1 MIDWYFPS
9 NGGGQIRGIADAGIE
24 TFKGKEILSLTREI
38 CQNSLDAAIDE
49 NSPVRVEFK
58 LHKIDPT
65 DIPGCSDYKKVLNEC
80 RDFWKASNDAT
91 KFFDRAIQEIDSWN
105 NYVLQISDYHTT
117 GLAKPFDRNSKESWN
132 TLVKIDG
139 GAMKAGDS
147 AGKFGIGKNAPFT
160 TSFYR
165 LVFYRTLNT
174 AGETAAQGIARLVSF
189 NRDANDVA
197 AGVGYYGDKDLPL
210 KYIQKLDNLCKRK
223 EVGTDIF
230 IYGFNYCKGFG
241 HDILVALI
249 ENFLVSIHRDKL
261 RIKIGDKEINKDNLG
276 KYVKRCDEKMNK
288 AKFKKNV
295 EYYKI
300 LTDTS
305 LKPFDRTF
313 HGLGT
318 FKLRVLYGDNFS
330 RYILVVRKAGMKL
343 FDWAIHEPG
352 VKASIKCAGILELEG
367 EKLNEFFRDM
377 ETPAHDKWEYKRHPD
392 KSKAREYLRELKDWI
407 KKQIEGN
414 INVID
419 TETFDVLN
427 LGDML
432 SADPDDIAQTPNEDE
447 TLDSDKKP
455 LVAEISPGT
464 KKKPGTVGQGDLSV
478 TGKSTGN
485 GDGTANRNRKGKEDP
500 EGKDTV
506 RADGQRKRKVEF
518 NNPPRVIKIAG
529 KKYLLIFKV
538 SKDISE
544 GQIKISVVGENN
556 KSEKLSVTSATSD
569 NVANVRADKGDI
581 EFTNLRA
588 GAVAKINFE
597 LAEEK
602 NYSLGVTVYEDKS

>member
-1 MIDWYFPS
+1 
-9 NGGGQIRGIADAGIE
+9 
-24 TFKGKEILSLTREI
+24 
-38 CQNSLDAAIDE
+38 
-49 NSPVRVEFK
+49 
-58 LHKIDPT
+58 
-65 DIPGCSDYKKVLNEC
+65 
-80 RDFWKASNDAT
+80 
-91 KFFDRAIQEIDSWN
+91 
-105 NYVLQISDYHTT
+105 
-117 GLAKPFDRNSKESWN
+117 
-132 TLVKIDG
+132 
-139 GAMKAGDS
+139 
-147 AGKFGIGKNAPFT
+147 
-160 TSFYR
+160 
-165 LVFYRTLNT
+165 
-174 AGETAAQGIARLVSF
+174 
-189 NRDANDVA
+189 
-197 AGVGYYGDKDLPL
+197 
-210 KYIQKLDNLCKRK
+210 
-223 EVGTDIF
+223 
-230 IYGFNYCKGFG
+230 
-241 HDILVALI
+241 
-249 ENFLVSIHRDKL
+249 
-261 RIKIGDKEINKDNLG
+261 
-276 KYVKRCDEKMNK
+276 
-288 AKFKKNV
+288 
-295 EYYKI
+295 
-300 LTDTS
+300 
-305 LKPFDRTF
+305 
-313 HGLGT
+313 
-318 FKLRVLYGDNFS
+318 
-330 RYILVVRKAGMKL
+330 
-343 FDWAIHEPG
+343 
-352 VKASIKCAGILELEG
+352 
-367 EKLNEFFRDM
+367 M

-447 TLDSDKKP
+447 TLDSDKNLEEAEQPDSDKKP

-518 NNPPRVIKIAG
+518 NNPPRVIKVDW

-538 SKDISE
+538 GKDISE

-556 KSEKLSVTSATSD
+556 KSEKLFVTSATSD